1 MRIAVFTDTFYP
13 MMNGIVTSTTSFLKE
28 LTARGHEVLV
38 IAPYNEGIENFQEE
52 NIKIATLN
60 GMKAFFYPEF
70 KITVGLKRSLN
81 VYNIVKEFDPQIIH
95 FHTQFIIGFHGIMI
109 GKKLKKPIVGTF
121 HTYIADEG
129 YLKHIGAQN
138 SLIVKSFSRKY
149 NNLFY
154 NESDLIICPSE
165 NSKKELLKNKI
176 KNKNIEIV
184 PNPLPFSIDEII
196 VENDFIPN
204 INGENIILYVGRL
217 ATEKELDIAIK
228 SIQVVKEQIPDIL
241 FLIVGKGPNEQE
253 FRNLVEK
260 LELQGN
266 VIFLGAIPHEKLIRS
281 DIYVKSKLF
290 LTASSTETQGITI
303 LEAMGFGLPIIGVD
317 EKGTGELIDNGV
329 NGYKFKKGDFK
340 AIGDKIVHI
349 LKDEE
354 TLKNLGRN
362 AFYIAKCFNV
372 KDMTDK
378 LENAY
383 YNLLKR

>member
-28 LTARGHEVLV
+28 LTARWHEVLV
-38 IAPYNEGIENFQEE
+38 IAPYNEWIENFQEE

-60 GMKAFFYPEF
+60 WMKAFFYPEF
-70 KITVGLKRSLN
+70 KITVWLKRSLN

-95 FHTQFIIGFHGIMI
+95 FHTQFIIWFHWIMI
-109 GKKLKKPIVGTF
+109 WKKLKKPIVGTF
-121 HTYIADEG
+121 HTYIADEW
-129 YLKHIGAQN
+129 YLKHIWAQN

-204 INGENIILYVGRL
+204 INWENIILYVWRL

-241 FLIVGKGPNEQE
+241 FLIVWKWPNEQE

-260 LELQGN
+260 LELQWN
-266 VIFLGAIPHEKLIRS
+266 VIFLWAIPHEKLIRS

-290 LTASSTETQGITI
+290 LTASSTETQWITI
-303 LEAMGFGLPIIGVD
+303 LEAMGFWLPIIWVD
-317 EKGTGELIDNGV
+317 EKWTWELIDNGV
-329 NGYKFKKGDFK
+329 NGYKFKKWDFK
-340 AIGDKIVHI
+340 AIWDKIVHI

-354 TLKNLGRN
+354 TLKNLWRN